1 MVCTAQLA
9 GLRRFVG
16 TKKGVKE
23 FVFAIITG
31 FLGRTEINFFEVGFQ
46 KPRWSLQDLDN
57 FILFE
62 THRFWVSEKIVSVCV
77 YLAWV
82 KMINHF
88 VGIKPAFIESC
99 GRCEYTDSPHFRWGL
114 IALLG
119 PFTSNHTQ

>member
-1 MVCTAQLA
+1 M
-9 GLRRFVG
+9 G

-62 THRFWVSEKIVSVCV
+62 THRFRSIWEIKSCLCVC
-77 YLAWV
+77 
-82 KMINHF
+82 
-88 VGIKPAFIESC
+88 
-99 GRCEYTDSPHFRWGL
+99 T
-114 IALLG
+114 
-119 PFTSNHTQ
+119 